1 MTYETVMERVKSV
14 PPDKLDAL
22 NEYIVCLV
30 KGGRNIQDRF
40 GCLKDDIEE
49 PNALTESAMLE
60 AERIAHDARVKQ
72 YSVEEALLEL
82 KK

>member
-1 MTYETVMERVKSV
+1 MTYEKVMEKVKS
-14 PPDKLDAL
+14 
-22 NEYIVCLV
+22 ES
-30 KGGRNIQDRF
+30 NIQDCF
-40 GCLKDDIEE
+40 SYLKDRPTQE

-60 AERIAHDARVKQ
+60 AEHIAHDVRVKQ